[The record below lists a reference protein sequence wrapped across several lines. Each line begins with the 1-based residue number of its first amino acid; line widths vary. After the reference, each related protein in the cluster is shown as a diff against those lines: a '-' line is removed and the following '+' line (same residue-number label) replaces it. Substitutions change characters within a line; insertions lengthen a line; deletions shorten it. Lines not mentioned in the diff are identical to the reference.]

1 MQITHEQIS
10 DGLDRALYVTNERV
24 ETAIF
29 LALGREKPLLIEG
42 PAGAGKTEVAKVL
55 AEILHTELIR
65 LQCYEGLDE
74 ARALEEWNYQKQL
87 LRMQAD
93 EQQGI
98 RWEEL
103 SEHIFSRVFLLER
116 PLLKAITSP
125 SRVVLL
131 IDEVDKADEEFE
143 AFLLELLSDFQVSV
157 PELGTLK
164 ARERPVVILTSN
176 RARELSEALRRR
188 CLHLFIDFPGSEQ
201 ERKIIE
207 LKVPELDAKLAAEA
221 ARFVGAIRKLG
232 LRKPP
237 SIAETLDWARANS
250 TPTRCAPRWASCSST
265 KTIAPRWNRKPRR
278 SRRVVNPRRRSM
290 PRLRDQLVSFIA
302 ALREAG
308 VRISVAESIDAMNA
322 VAAVGLERAR
332 MHEAL
337 AAALIKDEADR
348 AIFDEA
354 FNRFFAVPRAHRGEH
369 PDQRGD
375 QISAAAGRGRP
386 GEDPSPRDDAPPR
399 KSEAPRDRA
408 GASDRDEKSS
418 PSDAKPSKKTRTAHR
433 D

>member
-10 DGLDRALYVTNERV
+10 DGLKRAKYVTNERV

-29 LALGREKPLLIEG
+29 LALALEKPLLIEG

-55 AEILHTELIR
+55 SEILHTELIR

-74 ARALEEWNYQKQL
+74 ARALYEWNYQKQL

-93 EQQGI
+93 EQQGL

-103 SEHIFSRVFLLER
+103 SEHIFSRDFLLER
-116 PLLKAITSP
+116 PLLKAITSQ

-164 ARERPVVILTSN
+164 ARERPAVILTSN

-188 CLHLFIDFPGSEQ
+188 CLHLFIDFPGTEQ

-207 LKVPELDAKLAAEA
+207 LKVPELDMKLAAEA

-237 SIAETLDWARANS
+237 SIAETLDWARALVQLGVRELDTDAVRTALGVLLKHEDDRAKVESKAS
-250 TPTRCAPRWASCSST
+250 TLAPR
-265 KTIAPRWNRKPRR
+265 
-278 SRRVVNPRRRSM
+278 
-290 PRLRDQLVSFIA
+290 
-302 ALREAG
+302 
-308 VRISVAESIDAMNA
+308 
-322 VAAVGLERAR
+322 
-332 MHEAL
+332 
-337 AAALIKDEADR
+337 
-348 AIFDEA
+348 
-354 FNRFFAVPRAHRGEH
+354 
-369 PDQRGD
+369 
-375 QISAAAGRGRP
+375 
-386 GEDPSPRDDAPPR
+386 R
-399 KSEAPRDRA
+399 KSA
-408 GASDRDEKSS
+408 
-418 PSDAKPSKKTRTAHR
+418 T
-433 D
+433 

>member
-1 MQITHEQIS
+1 
-10 DGLDRALYVTNERV
+10 
-24 ETAIF
+24 
-29 LALGREKPLLIEG
+29 
-42 PAGAGKTEVAKVL
+42 VL

-74 ARALEEWNYQKQL
+74 ARALYEWNYQKQL

-93 EQQGI
+93 EQQGL

-103 SEHIFSRVFLLER
+103 SEHIFSRDYLLER
-116 PLLKAITSP
+116 PLLKAITAP

-164 ARERPVVILTSN
+164 AHERPAVILTSN

-188 CLHLFIDFPGSEQ
+188 CLHLFIDFPGAEQ

-237 SIAETLDWARANS
+237 SIAETLDWARALVRLGVRELDTDAVRTALGVLLKHEDDRAKVESKAS
-250 TPTRCAPRWASCSST
+250 TLA
-265 KTIAPRWNRKPRR
+265 
-278 SRRVVNPRRRSM
+278 PRRR
-290 PRLRDQLVSFIA
+290 
-302 ALREAG
+302 
-308 VRISVAESIDAMNA
+308 
-322 VAAVGLERAR
+322 
-332 MHEAL
+332 
-337 AAALIKDEADR
+337 
-348 AIFDEA
+348 
-354 FNRFFAVPRAHRGEH
+354 
-369 PDQRGD
+369 
-375 QISAAAGRGRP
+375 
-386 GEDPSPRDDAPPR
+386 
-399 KSEAPRDRA
+399 
-408 GASDRDEKSS
+408 
-418 PSDAKPSKKTRTAHR
+418 
-433 D
+433 